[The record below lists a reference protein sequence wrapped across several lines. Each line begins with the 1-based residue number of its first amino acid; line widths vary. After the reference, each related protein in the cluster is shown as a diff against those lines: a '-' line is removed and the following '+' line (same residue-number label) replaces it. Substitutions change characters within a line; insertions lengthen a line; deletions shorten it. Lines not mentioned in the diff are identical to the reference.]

1 MISKDKYI
9 LSLEKKIRKIFDY
22 DIKNSEIF
30 IKALTH
36 KSFSKDNYER
46 LEFLGD
52 AVLQLV
58 ITEYLYDK
66 YPNHD
71 EGSLSRE
78 KQFIVSKK
86 TISDISIKLKII
98 DLFISKN
105 LNFNK

>member
-58 ITEYLYDK
+58 ITEYLPYLSCLQ
-66 YPNHD
+66 
-71 EGSLSRE
+71 SLTHYLLH
-78 KQFIVSKK
+78 Q
-86 TISDISIKLKII
+86 SIA
-98 DLFISKN
+98 
-105 LNFNK
+105 

>member
-9 LSLEKKIRKIFDY
+9 LSLEKKIKKIFDY

-58 ITEYLYDK
+58 ITEYLPCPSYLI
-66 YPNHD
+66 
-71 EGSLSRE
+71 SLIHFLLH
-78 KQFIVSKK
+78 Q
-86 TISDISIKLKII
+86 
-98 DLFISKN
+98 N
-105 LNFNK
+105 